1 MRPVSFV
8 AALGIAAG
16 FTSIAA
22 ADALVERS
30 VEHRFQLDF
39 HVPDAA
45 LQKMLPPG
53 WAPAVA
59 TAGPAKDANLRVIF
73 IDRIA
78 DFGGDSKPLANG
90 ATQLVYVAIPVMLS
104 AGSDNGQMIIAG
116 FTKDAPDFAGTYGV
130 LRRAQTAVMQRTIA
144 NSGGALIN
152 DENWQFATTT
162 GERLIVHV
170 QYQRG
175 TPAKGGGEVKF
186 FDPAEPSRYQ
196 IFKTEQGLDIT
207 RNTTTNPPDHVM
219 QFSYS
224 IGGGKLAPLFD
235 GSEKVLS
242 WDSFP
247 WYDRTVIAP

>member
-1 MRPVSFV
+1 MRPVSFI
-8 AALGIAAG
+8 AAMAIAAG
-16 FTSIAA
+16 LTNMAS

-30 VEHRFQLDF
+30 IEHRFQLDF

-45 LQKMLPPG
+45 LQRMLPSG
-53 WAPAVA
+53 WVPAVA

-78 DFGGDSKPLANG
+78 GFGGDGKPLPNS
-90 ATQLVYVAIPVMLS
+90 ATQLVYIAIPVKQTS
-104 AGSDNGQMIIAG
+104 GTDNGQMIIAG
-116 FTKDAPDFAGTYGV
+116 FSKDAPDFAGTFGV
-130 LRRAQTAVMQRTIA
+130 LKRAQTAVMQRIIENT
-144 NSGGALIN
+144 SGAIVS
-152 DENWQFATTT
+152 DENWQFAAAT

-170 QYQRG
+170 RYQRS

-186 FDPAEPSRYQ
+186 FDPAEPTRYQ

-207 RNTTTNPPDHVM
+207 RNATTNPPDHVM
-219 QFSYS
+219 QFSYV

-235 GSEKVLS
+235 GTEKVLS

-247 WYDRTVIAP
+247 WYDRTVLAP

>member
-1 MRPVSFV
+1 
-8 AALGIAAG
+8 
-16 FTSIAA
+16 
-22 ADALVERS
+22 
-30 VEHRFQLDF
+30 
-39 HVPDAA
+39 
-45 LQKMLPPG
+45 
-53 WAPAVA
+53 
-59 TAGPAKDANLRVIF
+59 
-73 IDRIA
+73 
-78 DFGGDSKPLANG
+78 
-90 ATQLVYVAIPVMLS
+90 
-104 AGSDNGQMIIAG
+104 
-116 FTKDAPDFAGTYGV
+116 
-130 LRRAQTAVMQRTIA
+130 MQRTIA

-207 RNTTTNPPDHVM
+207 RNATTNPPDHVM

-224 IGGGKLAPLFD
+224 IGGGKLGPLFD

>member
-1 MRPVSFV
+1 MTRKFAS
-8 AALGIAAG
+8 LAG
-16 FTSIAA
+16 
-22 ADALVERS
+22 
-30 VEHRFQLDF
+30 
-39 HVPDAA
+39 
-45 LQKMLPPG
+45 
-53 WAPAVA
+53 PAVA

-78 DFGGDSKPLANG
+78 GFGGDGKPLANG
-90 ATQLVYVAIPVMLS
+90 ATQLVYVAIPVKQS

-116 FTKDAPDFAGTYGV
+116 FSKDAPDFAGTYGV

-144 NSGGALIN
+144 NSSGALVN
-152 DENWQFATTT
+152 DENWQFATAT

-196 IFKTEQGLDIT
+196 IFKTEQSLDIT
-207 RNTTTNPPDHVM
+207 RNATTNPPDHVM